1 MLVDVEEVV
10 LVLLLGGVVVVE
22 CEVLFGVEDV
32 EVVVFV
38 VVVVVVLDAVL
49 NIVLILSL
57 MRCLELV

>member
-38 VVVVVVLDAVL
+38 VVVATMFTAVFFPL
-49 NIVLILSL
+49 
-57 MRCLELV
+57 